1 MATASPLTDPT
12 GPSIFGPLVDKTEP
26 EKKTPAPTSDAASP
40 DVVKRV
46 RAATG
51 ESRPAES
58 APSSGDLKFPTMQPL
73 PPPPKREDTPPIEA
87 WGSLAMLAA
96 ALGGAR
102 SRTHATT
109 ALNAAGAALQG
120 LHQRDQE
127 KFKNEMERWKIA
139 TDNAQKLQSYEI
151 ETYKAIMAQKART
164 FEDFIKLSRNEQMEQ
179 ATQIHA
185 QSLALQNQRVADQ
198 MEHQHWEEFYKDQQ
212 AREKTSENQQ
222 KERDK
227 IENVHTM
234 ETTWAAA
241 ANAGDQEA
249 KNDPNAWKWKRFPEA
264 AEKGGIPKSEPP
276 KADSDGGDGSW
287 FGFGG
292 SKSTPS
298 PTPSTTGQSPG
309 NGVTML
315 DGKPSVMHDGKRLV
329 YKGTGD
335 YDDIRNWEAAPVH

>member
-1 MATASPLTDPT
+1 MVASPLTDPP
-12 GPSIFGPLVDKTEP
+12 GYVLSKPSVPTYGAVFDRDENA
-26 EKKTPAPTSDAASP
+26 KKADAPTSDAASP

-185 QSLALQNQRVADQ
+185 QALALQNQRVADQ

-249 KNDPNAWKWKRFPEA
+249 KDDPNAWKWKRFPEA
-264 AEKGGIPKSEPP
+264 AEKGGIPKPVKPP
-276 KADSDGGDGSW
+276 EETKPDASAAPAPPGDASKPVSAWDRGGAKPAAPTFDSG
-287 FGFGG
+287 
-292 SKSTPS
+292 
-298 PTPSTTGQSPG
+298 
-309 NGVTML
+309 
-315 DGKPSVMHDGKRLV
+315 GKRYV

-335 YDDIRNWEAAPVH
+335 YDDPKNWESTAVH